1 MDQIKL
7 QLLYGNEFWDKLE
20 QLIKNAKERIFFMS
34 AFLSYETYQKY
45 RKMVPSKVP
54 FYVATRDDK
63 SNYKPQEAI
72 LIDSKDF
79 HGKLYVIDNT
89 VIIGSQNLYN
99 ANKEGEYSTLIET
112 NDEGASL
119 ILYQALLKLTEK
131 SIVKP
136 APIDHKFYEFYRDG
150 HCPFCNNEINT
161 EEFFVLC
168 PHYGGGEK
176 YVTAGD
182 CQGQNNEGD
191 CFHCLPESR
200 NSITA
205 YGCDRTGCGLGI
217 EFVTEVEGKSK
228 VENMYLIEN
237 ALTSPNNTQFE
248 LVMVYLKLFNFIQS
262 KEIDAK
268 KFLTDLLLSG
278 DVYNTVLKRQEYTYI
293 KAMD

>member
-20 QLIKNAKERIFFMS
+20 QLIKNAEERIFFMS
-34 AFLSYETYQKY
+34 AFLSSETYQKY
-45 RKMVPSKVP
+45 KKMVPLNVP

-63 SNYKPQEAI
+63 SNYKPGEAI

-99 ANKEGEYSTLIET
+99 ANKEGEYSTLIES
-112 NDEGASL
+112 DHEGASL

-131 SIVKP
+131 STIEP
-136 APIDHKFYEFYRDG
+136 FPIHPDFYEFYRDG
-150 HCPFCNNEINT
+150 HCPFCSNNIDT
-161 EEFFVLC
+161 EEFFVRC

-176 YVTAGD
+176 YVTARD

-191 CFHCLPESR
+191 CFNCLPESR
-200 NSITA
+200 TSIHA
-205 YGCDRTGCGLGI
+205 YGCDETGCGLGI
-217 EFVTEVEGKSK
+217 EFVTEGKDK
-228 VENMYLIEN
+228 NMYLIEN
-237 ALTSPNNTQFE
+237 ALKSPNDTEFE
-248 LVMVYLKLFNFIQS
+248 LVSVYLKLFNFIQS
-262 KEIDAK
+262 KKIDAK
-268 KFLTDLLLSG
+268 KFFTDLLLSG

-293 KAMD
+293 KAMN